1 MHAAWQ
7 SEAGLGPGL
16 RRTPYTRRSF
26 FFGSRKGSVMNSL
39 TFLTIFLG
47 VMSAMAP
54 LSTDMYLPSLPE
66 LSSYFSISTS
76 MTQMTLTMTMIG
88 MALGQIFGGPV
99 SDRMGRK
106 VPLFIG
112 MGGFTIASAVCAVC
126 TNIYVFLVFRF
137 IMGLS
142 GAFGIVIS
150 RAIARD
156 VCEGPELMRFMAIL
170 MMVNGLAPIAAPVL
184 GGQIL
189 LFTSWHGIFFV
200 LTAVGII
207 QIMAT
212 MAYKETLKKTDRVR
226 RFSDGFRA
234 FGTLVKN
241 RYFFGH
247 CLVQCFVFGAFFSYI
262 AGSSFLFQNIYHVT
276 PQQYSYIFGGIG
288 VGLMLVGALPAR
300 LAGTVRE
307 VVMLKYSILIPLIAS
322 FFLLAGIIVKA
333 PIWYTIPVLF
343 VTIVP
348 LSVMGAASVSL
359 ALSRCGENAGSGS
372 ALIGFFSMILGGVM
386 MPVVGIAGDQ
396 TALPMGIIMVV
407 CYVLAVIMFYT
418 RIAPA
423 HAKEMK

>member
-1 MHAAWQ
+1 
-7 SEAGLGPGL
+7 
-16 RRTPYTRRSF
+16 
-26 FFGSRKGSVMNSL
+26 MNSL

-276 PQQYSYIFGGIG
+276 PAAVQLYFRRHRRGTHAGRCAAGKTGRNGARGGHAEVFHSDSSHRFLLPFGRHHCEGAD
-288 VGLMLVGALPAR
+288 LVHDSRPFRDNRPAFCHGR
-300 LAGTVRE
+300 GFRIAGT
-307 VVMLKYSILIPLIAS
+307 
-322 FFLLAGIIVKA
+322 F
-333 PIWYTIPVLF
+333 
-343 VTIVP
+343 
-348 LSVMGAASVSL
+348 
-359 ALSRCGENAGSGS
+359 ALR
-372 ALIGFFSMILGGVM
+372 
-386 MPVVGIAGDQ
+386 
-396 TALPMGIIMVV
+396 
-407 CYVLAVIMFYT
+407 
-418 RIAPA
+418 
-423 HAKEMK
+423 

>member
-26 FFGSRKGSVMNSL
+26 FFGSRKRSLMNSL

-226 RFSDGFRA
+226 RFSDGF
-234 FGTLVKN
+234 T
-241 RYFFGH
+241 
-247 CLVQCFVFGAFFSYI
+247 YI

>member
-1 MHAAWQ
+1 
-7 SEAGLGPGL
+7 
-16 RRTPYTRRSF
+16 
-26 FFGSRKGSVMNSL
+26 MNSL

-247 CLVQCFVFGAFFSYI
+247 CLVRCFVFGAFFSYI
-262 AGSSFLFQNIYHVT
+262 AGSSFLPFPEHLPCHPAAVQLYFRRHRRGTHAGRCAAGKTGRDGARGGHAEVFHSDSSHRFLL
-276 PQQYSYIFGGIG
+276 PFGRHHCEGAD
-288 VGLMLVGALPAR
+288 LVHDSRPFRDNRPAFCHGR
-300 LAGTVRE
+300 GFRIAGT
-307 VVMLKYSILIPLIAS
+307 
-322 FFLLAGIIVKA
+322 F
-333 PIWYTIPVLF
+333 
-343 VTIVP
+343 
-348 LSVMGAASVSL
+348 
-359 ALSRCGENAGSGS
+359 ALR
-372 ALIGFFSMILGGVM
+372 
-386 MPVVGIAGDQ
+386 
-396 TALPMGIIMVV
+396 
-407 CYVLAVIMFYT
+407 
-418 RIAPA
+418 
-423 HAKEMK
+423 

>member
-1 MHAAWQ
+1 
-7 SEAGLGPGL
+7 
-16 RRTPYTRRSF
+16 
-26 FFGSRKGSVMNSL
+26 
-39 TFLTIFLG
+39 
-47 VMSAMAP
+47 
-54 LSTDMYLPSLPE
+54 
-66 LSSYFSISTS
+66 
-76 MTQMTLTMTMIG
+76 MIG
-88 MALGQIFGGPV
+88 MALGQILGGPV

-226 RFSDGFRA
+226 RFSDGFKA

-288 VGLMLVGALPAR
+288 VGLMLIGALPAR

-307 VVMLKYSILIPLIAS
+307 VVMLKYSILIPLIGS
-322 FFLLAGIIVKA
+322 LFLLAGIIMKA

-372 ALIGFFSMILGGVM
+372 AADRFFLHDSWRCHDAGRRHCRGSDGASDGHHHGRLLCAGCHHVLHKDCAGACQRDEIGEISCILRETQKRKEKFKIKRIQNFHLKKIQADKNIFSVLYLFSSFHSIL
-386 MPVVGIAGDQ
+386 
-396 TALPMGIIMVV
+396 
-407 CYVLAVIMFYT
+407 
-418 RIAPA
+418 
-423 HAKEMK
+423 

>member
-1 MHAAWQ
+1 
-7 SEAGLGPGL
+7 
-16 RRTPYTRRSF
+16 
-26 FFGSRKGSVMNSL
+26 
-39 TFLTIFLG
+39 
-47 VMSAMAP
+47 
-54 LSTDMYLPSLPE
+54 
-66 LSSYFSISTS
+66 
-76 MTQMTLTMTMIG
+76 
-88 MALGQIFGGPV
+88 
-99 SDRMGRK
+99 
-106 VPLFIG
+106 

-241 RYFFGH
+241 RYFFGQ

-307 VVMLKYSILIPLIAS
+307 VVMLKYSILIPS
-322 FFLLAGIIVKA
+322 SLLLLPFGRHHCE
-333 PIWYTIPVLF
+333 
-343 VTIVP
+343 
-348 LSVMGAASVSL
+348 GADLVHDSRPFRDNRPAFCYWRASVSL
-359 ALSRCGENAGSGS
+359 HFRA
-372 ALIGFFSMILGGVM
+372 
-386 MPVVGIAGDQ
+386 
-396 TALPMGIIMVV
+396 
-407 CYVLAVIMFYT
+407 AVKMQGAA
-418 RIAPA
+418 RL
-423 HAKEMK
+423 

>member
-16 RRTPYTRRSF
+16 RRTPYTKTEF
-26 FFGSRKGSVMNSL
+26 FIWQQEGEFDEFFDVSDNFSGSDVRDGAAVYGYVPAVAS
-39 TFLTIFLG
+39 G
-47 VMSAMAP
+47 VV
-54 LSTDMYLPSLPE
+54 LL
-66 LSSYFSISTS
+66 FSISTS

-88 MALGQIFGGPV
+88 MALGQILGGPV

-226 RFSDGFRA
+226 RFSDGFKA

-288 VGLMLVGALPAR
+288 VGLMLIGALPAR

-307 VVMLKYSILIPLIAS
+307 VVMLKYSILIPLIGS
-322 FFLLAGIIVKA
+322 LFLLAGIIMKA

>member
-1 MHAAWQ
+1 
-7 SEAGLGPGL
+7 
-16 RRTPYTRRSF
+16 
-26 FFGSRKGSVMNSL
+26 MNSL

-88 MALGQIFGGPV
+88 MALGQIFG
-99 SDRMGRK
+99 
-106 VPLFIG
+106 G

-212 MAYKETLKKTDRVR
+212 MAY
-226 RFSDGFRA
+226 
-234 FGTLVKN
+234 
-241 RYFFGH
+241 
-247 CLVQCFVFGAFFSYI
+247 
-262 AGSSFLFQNIYHVT
+262 
-276 PQQYSYIFGGIG
+276 
-288 VGLMLVGALPAR
+288 
-300 LAGTVRE
+300 
-307 VVMLKYSILIPLIAS
+307 
-322 FFLLAGIIVKA
+322 
-333 PIWYTIPVLF
+333 
-343 VTIVP
+343 
-348 LSVMGAASVSL
+348 
-359 ALSRCGENAGSGS
+359 
-372 ALIGFFSMILGGVM
+372 
-386 MPVVGIAGDQ
+386 
-396 TALPMGIIMVV
+396 
-407 CYVLAVIMFYT
+407 
-418 RIAPA
+418 
-423 HAKEMK
+423 

>member
-1 MHAAWQ
+1 
-7 SEAGLGPGL
+7 
-16 RRTPYTRRSF
+16 
-26 FFGSRKGSVMNSL
+26 
-39 TFLTIFLG
+39 
-47 VMSAMAP
+47 
-54 LSTDMYLPSLPE
+54 
-66 LSSYFSISTS
+66 
-76 MTQMTLTMTMIG
+76 
-88 MALGQIFGGPV
+88 
-99 SDRMGRK
+99 
-106 VPLFIG
+106 
-112 MGGFTIASAVCAVC
+112 
-126 TNIYVFLVFRF
+126 
-137 IMGLS
+137 
-142 GAFGIVIS
+142 
-150 RAIARD
+150 
-156 VCEGPELMRFMAIL
+156 MRFMAIL

-333 PIWYTIPVLF
+333 PIWYTIPVL
-343 VTIVP
+343 
-348 LSVMGAASVSL
+348 S
-359 ALSRCGENAGSGS
+359 
-372 ALIGFFSMILGGVM
+372 
-386 MPVVGIAGDQ
+386 
-396 TALPMGIIMVV
+396 
-407 CYVLAVIMFYT
+407 
-418 RIAPA
+418 
-423 HAKEMK
+423 

>member
-1 MHAAWQ
+1 
-7 SEAGLGPGL
+7 
-16 RRTPYTRRSF
+16 
-26 FFGSRKGSVMNSL
+26 
-39 TFLTIFLG
+39 
-47 VMSAMAP
+47 
-54 LSTDMYLPSLPE
+54 
-66 LSSYFSISTS
+66 
-76 MTQMTLTMTMIG
+76 MTMIG

-276 PQQYSYIFGGIG
+276 PQQYSYIFDGIG

-322 FFLLAGIIVKA
+322 LFLLAGIIVKA